1 MLKFNFKKLK
11 FLRSLKVRIFLIVFI
26 VGLIP
31 SIVTRQAILQ
41 NNEERAVSLR
51 TSDVQ
56 TQLKILSASFLPLFV
71 KATKALTPL
80 SSLLY
85 LLPQRSPIR
94 KSAALDCC
102 LYFARHGIVQH
113 ITFEEL
119 QDNRKEIA
127 NKNTY

>member
-41 NNEERAVSLR
+41 NYEERAVSLR

-56 TQLKILSASFLPLFV
+56 TQLKILANHL
-71 KATKALTPL
+71 
-80 SSLLY
+80 
-85 LLPQRSPIR
+85 
-94 KSAALDCC
+94 
-102 LYFARHGIVQH
+102 
-113 ITFEEL
+113 ITYRYL
-119 QDNRKEIA
+119 QDTSSEVIDAELNMLS
-127 NKNTY
+127 NL